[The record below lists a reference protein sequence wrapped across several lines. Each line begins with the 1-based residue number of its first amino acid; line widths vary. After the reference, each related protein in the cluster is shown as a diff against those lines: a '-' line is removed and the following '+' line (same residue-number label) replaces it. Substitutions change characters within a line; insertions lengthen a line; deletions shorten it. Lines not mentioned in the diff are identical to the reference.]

1 MFVRIFFYINSYKL
15 FLHILH
21 KWTLLYIRI
30 WLGQINKIS
39 FGNKL
44 SKLIE
49 HHQIHNKLYLK
60 GLIIQSYSIRIML
73 LSR

>member
-1 MFVRIFFYINSYKL
+1 MFVSIFFYINSYKL
-15 FLHILH
+15 FLHIL
-21 KWTLLYIRI
+21 TLLYIRI
-30 WLGQINKIS
+30 WLGQINKKS

-60 GLIIQSYSIRIML
+60 GLIIQSYSIRRVL